1 MIIAASMMCADYWQ
15 LGRQVQELE
24 AAGVDALHYDV
35 MDGDFVP
42 NLGVGPQVFHTVR
55 QHSKLPSDVH
65 LMVSHPRRIIPL
77 YEGAEWIL
85 VHAEADACQT
95 RWLLD
100 DIARRGSRPGIA
112 LNPATDP
119 SVLEWVIDQIQI
131 VLIMTVNPGFAGQ
144 PYIALMERKVAAT
157 RKLLSRHGRR
167 DVVIAVDGNVNTR
180 TVLPL
185 AQAGAGMFIGGSSGL
200 FLPDGTLADAVRD
213 LRAAGA
219 WPQPMT
225 A

>member
-15 LGRQVQELE
+15 LGRQVAELE

-42 NLGVGPQVFHTVR
+42 NLGVGPQVFQAVR
-55 QHSKLPSDVH
+55 AHCKLPSDVH
-65 LMVSHPRRIIPL
+65 LMVSHPARIIPL

-85 VHAEADACQT
+85 IHAEADARQT

-100 DIARRGSRPGIA
+100 DIARRGSRPGLA

-119 SVLEWVIDQIQI
+119 AVLEWVIDQVQI

-144 PYIALMERKVAAT
+144 PYIELMERKVEAT
-157 RKLLSRHGRR
+157 RKLLQRRGRG
-167 DVVIAVDGNVNTR
+167 DAIIAVDGNINVR
-180 TVLPL
+180 TVRPL
-185 AQAGAGMFIGGSSGL
+185 VRAGAAMFIGGSSGL
-200 FLPDGTLADAVRD
+200 FLPDRRLADTVSE